1 MITKSIKFNVI
12 QSPRGGSIL
21 VPGCEPSTTIT
32 SVTMDAQIRAQGL
45 CNGSI
50 ADVDDILE
58 AIPGSYIELLP
69 NMGFYGAR
77 RLLVLPAVDQTCP
90 CTVAEDYYAI
100 IRSLARGPTEEEE
113 SLINANCDAFATDPC
128 QVQSE
133 DRAWRSK

>member
-12 QSPRGGSIL
+12 QSPNGGSFL

-32 SVTMDAQIRAQGL
+32 SVTMDNQIRLQGL
-45 CNGSI
+45 CKGSI
-50 ADVDDILE
+50 ADVNDILE

-69 NMGFYGAR
+69 NMGFTGNR

-90 CTVAEDYYAI
+90 CAPLTDYYSI
-100 IRSLARGPTEEEE
+100 IRGLARGATEDEEA
-113 SLINANCDAFATDPC
+113 LINANCDAFAADPC